1 MSFSALS
8 FSALLLDFV
17 GQRRT
22 AALTLQSANVAACC
36 ADMPPCF
43 AAFFAEP
50 PQLPSVADVMA
61 CLRSEKVRQTS
72 FSAPELAALLRAPRN
87 PSLFCA
93 MIPWLHERGLDA
105 VFGRDWLT
113 AALGLRDFAA
123 LRAVFDAG
131 LVTIDAFTQ
140 EITAELLLRGG
151 EFALAAPRCG
161 VAFAPTAAA
170 PGQEYVF
177 DMLRQMRKAFLDE
190 REPRARLELADN
202 IWLSIEDIASIL
214 AKDSRSSRDFWPD
227 GPDPRSSRDFWPD
240 GIDARARYFLAALRS
255 GDPVACMMLP
265 DHDFS
270 AFPWRDVLQAAVDGG
285 LLSLLWLRRRLLE
298 CRSEGWEGAFST
310 GKDRPLEARLFD
322 LLPELALEA
331 VRASV
336 FDAPDRAD
344 RDRDI
349 VMWCLSRTSSGCKRL
364 TRRCGYELGVH
375 CEVCYQVFTDRVCRR
390 FLEVVDRHP
399 SRMPEY
405 IKLFLAVVPPSVLTG
420 LVDRGVF
427 ILAAL
432 CLRNS
437 DLLAIVAP
445 SPLAP
450 FPPEPVF
457 RLPKGEYNRI
467 DLLIAAAGYDIRLL
481 PHLFERMPDRVN
493 LVKYIAEPER
503 GSSVTVHS
511 RLVERFL
518 RWYSVWEVHACCC
531 S

>member
-1 MSFSALS
+1 MS
-8 FSALLLDFV
+8 FSALLLYFV
-17 GQRRT
+17 AQHPADVD
-22 AALTLQSANVAACC
+22 AATGAAACC

-61 CLRSEKVRQTS
+61 CLRSEKVRRTS

-177 DMLRQMRKAFLDE
+177 DTLQEMRKAFLDE

-202 IWLSIEDIASIL
+202 IWLSIEDIAKML
-214 AKDSRSSRDFWPD
+214 AV
-227 GPDPRSSRDFWPD
+227 DPRSSRDFWPD

-349 VMWCLSRTSSGCKRL
+349 LMWCLSRTSSGCKRL

-445 SPLAP
+445 SP
-450 FPPEPVF
+450 PEPAF

-518 RWYSVWEVHACCC
+518 RWYSVWKVHACCC